1 MASFYRLRQARDDAP
16 LALPT
21 VGSAQ
26 YRLTKSRL
34 ATGRRK
40 ILLLDRSVTGRR
52 RIGVLAGRRLV
63 TGIRLRS

>member
-1 MASFYRLRQARDDAP
+1 MASFYRLRQARDDAR
-16 LALPT
+16 LTLLTAR
-21 VGSAQ
+21 SAR
-26 YRLTKSRL
+26 YRRTKSRL